1 MIKIVLKRVQYAKVK
16 FYRDGEES
24 REALGMENCSIIIWD
39 ELELELAWS
48 KKATHVL
55 KTVFQYSYYLVFWI
69 NRFLRR
75 VMFYVEQNSK

>member
-1 MIKIVLKRVQYAKVK
+1 MMKIVLKRVQYAKVK

-39 ELELELAWS
+39 KLELELAWP

-55 KTVFQYSYYLVFWI
+55 KTVFQYSYDLVFWI
-69 NRFLRR
+69 HRT
-75 VMFYVEQNSK
+75 MFYVEQNSK

>member
-1 MIKIVLKRVQYAKVK
+1 MLKRVQYAKVK

-24 REALGMENCSIIIWD
+24 REALGMKNCSIIIWD

-55 KTVFQYSYYLVFWI
+55 KTVFQYS
-69 NRFLRR
+69 
-75 VMFYVEQNSK
+75 